1 MLGLN
6 TVKLYKVKALIPL
19 SSKRL
24 LPIKPLCF
32 WLGALFF
39 VSLSSLA
46 AEKSY
51 FEGNS
56 KLSKLA
62 ANEDNNNDALQ
73 QTLELNFSPE
83 SREKLRKALDDYA
96 RSIDQDHDR
105 IEERRRVMQES
116 LEARFFDADNDGE
129 VDGPIGAN
137 GIPVDSNG
145 GETPGDT
152 DNDGAVD
159 PYDVDDDG
167 DFNDPLEFLGGN
179 ASAATSATF
188 DIGIPTSNVT
198 YGPHRLRVIAAF
210 GTGPSFIV
218 NGLSY
223 FFVIAALMN
232 LNEKAFFHLDRPKSD
247 GSIREGI
254 AYAKAR
260 PDIYVVML
268 MVFFLATFGL
278 NFQIFNALMATQ
290 EFGLGPASFGL
301 MGTFIA
307 IGSLSGAI
315 GSARLERFRNTK
327 FVIKGGIAFSI
338 SIMVLSIIPSYS
350 LYILWLPICGVTAL
364 TTLVS
369 ANSIVQTST
378 DPAIRGRVMGLY
390 LLIFMGG
397 TPFGSPL
404 IGATTDLVGIRP
416 TIVICGGISLAASL
430 YIWFKYKNRVTLPAD
445 ISVAT
450 VLKTVDRD
458 HK

>member
-1 MLGLN
+1 MGFQVKEDGNWRSFRHRNYRILFPANTVSNIGSWAQRIAQDWLVLELTNNNGTYLGLV
-6 TVKLYKVKALIPL
+6 TAVQFAPVLLFSLHGGKLADKFNKRKVLIL
-19 SSKRL
+19 TNIAGGAASL
-24 LPIKPLCF
+24 G
-32 WLGALFF
+32 LGALVITEHIQLWHVFALAAVLGISTAIDAPVRQSF
-39 VSLSSLA
+39 TTEVVGQADLPNAVSL
-46 AEKSY
+46 
-51 FEGNS
+51 NS
-56 KLSKLA
+56 ANFNAGRLVGPALS
-62 ANEDNNNDALQ
+62 
-73 QTLELNFSPE
+73 
-83 SREKLRKALDDYA
+83 
-96 RSIDQDHDR
+96 
-105 IEERRRVMQES
+105 
-116 LEARFFDADNDGE
+116 
-129 VDGPIGAN
+129 
-137 GIPVDSNG
+137 G
-145 GETPGDT
+145 G
-152 DNDGAVD
+152 
-159 PYDVDDDG
+159 
-167 DFNDPLEFLGGN
+167 L
-179 ASAATSATF
+179 
-188 DIGIPTSNVT
+188 
-198 YGPHRLRVIAAF
+198 IAAF

-223 FFVIAALMN
+223 FFVIAALAN

-307 IGSLSGAI
+307 VGSLSGAI

-327 FVIKGGIAFSI
+327 FVIRGGIAFST
-338 SIMVLSIIPSYS
+338 SIMMLSILPNYISYVV
-350 LYILWLPICGVTAL
+350 WLPICGVTAL

-404 IGATTDLVGIRP
+404 IGATTDLIGIRP
-416 TIVICGGISLAASL
+416 TIALCGGISLFASL
-430 YIWFKYKNRVTLPAD
+430 YIWFKYKNRVALPAD

-450 VLKTVDRD
+450 VLKHR
-458 HK
+458 

>member
-1 MLGLN
+1 MGFSVKEDGNWRSFRHRNYRILFPANTVSNIGSWAQRIAQDWLVLELTNNNGTYLGLV
-6 TVKLYKVKALIPL
+6 TAVQFAPVLFFSLHGGKLADRFNKRKVLIL
-19 SSKRL
+19 TNILGGSASL
-24 LPIKPLCF
+24 G
-32 WLGALFF
+32 LGALVITEHIQLWHVFVLAAVLGISTAIDAPVRQSF
-39 VSLSSLA
+39 TTEVVGQTDLPNAVSL
-46 AEKSY
+46 
-51 FEGNS
+51 NS
-56 KLSKLA
+56 
-62 ANEDNNNDALQ
+62 ANFNAGRL
-73 QTLELNFSPE
+73 
-83 SREKLRKALDDYA
+83 
-96 RSIDQDHDR
+96 I
-105 IEERRRVMQES
+105 
-116 LEARFFDADNDGE
+116 
-129 VDGPIGAN
+129 GPA
-137 GIPVDSNG
+137 VSG
-145 GETPGDT
+145 G
-152 DNDGAVD
+152 
-159 PYDVDDDG
+159 
-167 DFNDPLEFLGGN
+167 L
-179 ASAATSATF
+179 
-188 DIGIPTSNVT
+188 
-198 YGPHRLRVIAAF
+198 IAAF

-223 FFVIAALMN
+223 FFVIAALLN

-247 GSIREGI
+247 GNIREGI

-327 FVIKGGIAFSI
+327 FVIRGGIVFSAT
-338 SIMVLSIIPSYS
+338 IMVLSILPNYISYV
-350 LYILWLPICGVTAL
+350 IWLPICGVTAL

-404 IGATTDLVGIRP
+404 IGTTTELIGIRP
-416 TIVICGGISLAASL
+416 TIALCGGISLFASL
-430 YIWFKYKNRVTLPAD
+430 FIWFKYKNRVALPAD
-445 ISVAT
+445 TSVAA
-450 VLKTVDRD
+450 VLKDR
-458 HK
+458 

>member
-1 MLGLN
+1 MGFAVKEDGNWRSFRHRNYRILFPANTVSNIGSWAQRIAQDWLVLELTNNNGTYLGLV
-6 TVKLYKVKALIPL
+6 TAVQFAPVLAFSLHGGKLADRFNKRKVLILTNIVGGTASLALG
-19 SSKRL
+19 L
-24 LPIKPLCF
+24 LVMTDLIALWHVF
-32 WLGALFF
+32 VLAGILGVSTAIDAPVRQAFTTEVVGQADLPNA
-39 VSLSSLA
+39 VSL
-46 AEKSY
+46 
-51 FEGNS
+51 NS
-56 KLSKLA
+56 
-62 ANEDNNNDALQ
+62 ANFNAGRL
-73 QTLELNFSPE
+73 
-83 SREKLRKALDDYA
+83 
-96 RSIDQDHDR
+96 
-105 IEERRRVMQES
+105 V
-116 LEARFFDADNDGE
+116 
-129 VDGPIGAN
+129 GPAI
-137 GIPVDSNG
+137 SG
-145 GETPGDT
+145 G
-152 DNDGAVD
+152 
-159 PYDVDDDG
+159 
-167 DFNDPLEFLGGN
+167 L
-179 ASAATSATF
+179 
-188 DIGIPTSNVT
+188 
-198 YGPHRLRVIAAF
+198 IAAF

-223 FFVIAALMN
+223 LFVIAALIN

-290 EFGLGPASFGL
+290 EFGLGPANFGL

-327 FVIKGGIAFSI
+327 FVIRGGIAFSA
-338 SIMVLSIIPSYS
+338 SIMVLSILPNYISYV
-350 LYILWLPICGVTAL
+350 IWLPICGVTAL

-404 IGATTDLVGIRP
+404 IGATTEIIGIRP
-416 TIVICGGISLAASL
+416 TIAVCGGISLVASM
-430 YIWFKYKNRVTLPAD
+430 YIWLKYKNRVTLPTD

-450 VLKTVDRD
+450 VLKAVNSN
-458 HK
+458 KN

>member
-1 MLGLN
+1 MGFQVKEDGNWRSFRHRNYRILFPANAVSNIGSWAQRIAQDWLVLELTNNNGTYLGLV
-6 TVKLYKVKALIPL
+6 TAVQFAPVLAFSLHGGKLADRFNKRKVLILTNIIGGAASLGLGILVMTDLIALWHVFVLAGILGISTAIDAPVRQ
-19 SSKRL
+19 SFTTEVVGQAD
-24 LPIKPLCF
+24 LPN
-32 WLGALFF
+32 A
-39 VSLSSLA
+39 VSL
-46 AEKSY
+46 
-51 FEGNS
+51 NS
-56 KLSKLA
+56 
-62 ANEDNNNDALQ
+62 ANFNAGRL
-73 QTLELNFSPE
+73 
-83 SREKLRKALDDYA
+83 
-96 RSIDQDHDR
+96 
-105 IEERRRVMQES
+105 V
-116 LEARFFDADNDGE
+116 
-129 VDGPIGAN
+129 GPAI
-137 GIPVDSNG
+137 SG
-145 GETPGDT
+145 G
-152 DNDGAVD
+152 
-159 PYDVDDDG
+159 
-167 DFNDPLEFLGGN
+167 L
-179 ASAATSATF
+179 
-188 DIGIPTSNVT
+188 
-198 YGPHRLRVIAAF
+198 IAAF

-232 LNEKAFFHLDRPKSD
+232 LNEKGFFHQDRPKSD

-327 FVIKGGIAFSI
+327 FVIKGGIAFSM

-404 IGATTDLVGIRP
+404 IGTTTELIGIRP
-416 TIVICGGISLAASL
+416 TIVACGGISLAASL
-430 YIWFKYKNRVTLPAD
+430 IIWFRYKNRVQLPAD
-445 ISVAT
+445 ISVAS
-450 VLKTVDRD
+450 VLKTVNSDNN
-458 HK
+458 

>member
-1 MLGLN
+1 MRLSVKEDGNWRSFRHRNYRILFPANAVSNIGSWAQRIAQDWLVLELTNNNGTYLGLV
-6 TVKLYKVKALIPL
+6 TAVQFAPV
-19 SSKRL
+19 
-24 LPIKPLCF
+24 
-32 WLGALFF
+32 LFF
-39 VSLSSLA
+39 SLHGGKLADRFNKRKVLILTNVIGGGASLALGILVMTDLVQLWHVFVLAAILGISTAIDAPVRQSFTTEVVGQTDLPNAVSL
-46 AEKSY
+46 
-51 FEGNS
+51 NS
-56 KLSKLA
+56 
-62 ANEDNNNDALQ
+62 ANFNAGRL
-73 QTLELNFSPE
+73 
-83 SREKLRKALDDYA
+83 
-96 RSIDQDHDR
+96 
-105 IEERRRVMQES
+105 V
-116 LEARFFDADNDGE
+116 
-129 VDGPIGAN
+129 GPAI
-137 GIPVDSNG
+137 SG
-145 GETPGDT
+145 G
-152 DNDGAVD
+152 
-159 PYDVDDDG
+159 
-167 DFNDPLEFLGGN
+167 L
-179 ASAATSATF
+179 
-188 DIGIPTSNVT
+188 
-198 YGPHRLRVIAAF
+198 IAAF

-223 FFVIAALMN
+223 LFVIAALMR
-232 LNEKAFFHLDRPKSD
+232 LNEKAFFHQDRPKSD

-315 GSARLERFRNTK
+315 GSARLERFRSTK

-338 SIMVLSIIPSYS
+338 SIMVLAILPSYTS
-350 LYILWLPICGVTAL
+350 YIFWLPICGVTAL

-378 DPAIRGRVMGLY
+378 DSAIRGRVTGVY

-404 IGATTDLVGIRP
+404 IGTTTELIGIRP
-416 TIVICGGISLAASL
+416 TIAVCGGISLFASL
-430 YIWFKYKNRVTLPAD
+430 FIWFRYKNRVQPPAD
-445 ISVAT
+445 ISVAS

>member
-1 MLGLN
+1 MGFAVKEDGNWRSFRHRNYRILFPANTVSNIGSWAQRIAQDWLVLELTNNNGTYLGLV
-6 TVKLYKVKALIPL
+6 TAVQFAPVLAFSLHGGKLADRFNKRKVLIL
-19 SSKRL
+19 TNIVGGSASL
-24 LPIKPLCF
+24 A
-32 WLGALFF
+32 LGALVMTHHIALWHVFVLAGILGISTAIDAPVRQAF
-39 VSLSSLA
+39 TTEVVGQADLPNAVSL
-46 AEKSY
+46 
-51 FEGNS
+51 NS
-56 KLSKLA
+56 
-62 ANEDNNNDALQ
+62 ANFNAGRL
-73 QTLELNFSPE
+73 
-83 SREKLRKALDDYA
+83 
-96 RSIDQDHDR
+96 
-105 IEERRRVMQES
+105 V
-116 LEARFFDADNDGE
+116 
-129 VDGPIGAN
+129 GPAI
-137 GIPVDSNG
+137 SG
-145 GETPGDT
+145 G
-152 DNDGAVD
+152 
-159 PYDVDDDG
+159 
-167 DFNDPLEFLGGN
+167 L
-179 ASAATSATF
+179 
-188 DIGIPTSNVT
+188 
-198 YGPHRLRVIAAF
+198 IAAF

-223 FFVIAALMN
+223 LFVIAALAN

-290 EFGLGPASFGL
+290 EFGLGPANFGL

-327 FVIKGGIAFSI
+327 FVIRGGIAFSA
-338 SIMVLSIIPSYS
+338 SIMVLSILPNYISYV
-350 LYILWLPICGVTAL
+350 IWLPICGVTAL

-404 IGATTDLVGIRP
+404 IGATTDIIGIRR
-416 TIVICGGISLAASL
+416 TIAVCGGISLAASM
-430 YIWFKYKNRVTLPAD
+430 YIWLKYKNRVTLPAD
-445 ISVAT
+445 ISVAA
-450 VLKTVDRD
+450 VLKTVNSD
-458 HK
+458 KN

>member
-1 MLGLN
+1 MRMSVKEDGNWRSFRHRNYRILFPANTVSNIGSWAQRIAQDWLVLELTNNNGTYLGLV
-6 TVKLYKVKALIPL
+6 TAVQFAPV
-19 SSKRL
+19 
-24 LPIKPLCF
+24 
-32 WLGALFF
+32 LFF
-39 VSLSSLA
+39 SLHGGKFADRFNKRKVLILTNVIGGAASLALGILVMTNLIALWHVFVLAAVLGISTAIDAPVRQAFTTEVVGQSDLPNAVSL
-46 AEKSY
+46 
-51 FEGNS
+51 NS
-56 KLSKLA
+56 
-62 ANEDNNNDALQ
+62 ANFNAGRL
-73 QTLELNFSPE
+73 
-83 SREKLRKALDDYA
+83 
-96 RSIDQDHDR
+96 I
-105 IEERRRVMQES
+105 
-116 LEARFFDADNDGE
+116 
-129 VDGPIGAN
+129 GPAI
-137 GIPVDSNG
+137 SG
-145 GETPGDT
+145 G
-152 DNDGAVD
+152 
-159 PYDVDDDG
+159 
-167 DFNDPLEFLGGN
+167 L
-179 ASAATSATF
+179 
-188 DIGIPTSNVT
+188 
-198 YGPHRLRVIAAF
+198 IAAF

-223 FFVIAALMN
+223 FFVIAALLN
-232 LNEKAFFHLDRPKSD
+232 LNEKAFFNLDRPKSD

-327 FVIKGGIAFSI
+327 FVIKGGVAFSI
-338 SIMVLSIIPSYS
+338 SIMALSIIPSYT
-350 LYILWLPICGVTAL
+350 LYILWLPICGLTAL

-404 IGATTDLVGIRP
+404 IGTATELLGIRP
-416 TIVICGGISLAASL
+416 TIALCGGIALTASL
-430 YIWFKYKNRVTLPAD
+430 IIWFRYKNRVELPAD
-445 ISVAT
+445 TSVAG

-458 HK
+458 HN

>member
-1 MLGLN
+1 MGFAVKEDGNWRSFRHRNYRILFPANTVSNIGSWAQRIAQDWLVLELTNNNGTYLGLV
-6 TVKLYKVKALIPL
+6 TAVQFAPVLAFSLHGGKLADRFNKRKVLILTNIVGGTASLALG
-19 SSKRL
+19 L
-24 LPIKPLCF
+24 LVMTDLIALWHVF
-32 WLGALFF
+32 VLAGILGVSTAIDAPVRQAFTTEVVGQADLPNA
-39 VSLSSLA
+39 VSL
-46 AEKSY
+46 
-51 FEGNS
+51 NS
-56 KLSKLA
+56 
-62 ANEDNNNDALQ
+62 ANFNAGRL
-73 QTLELNFSPE
+73 
-83 SREKLRKALDDYA
+83 
-96 RSIDQDHDR
+96 
-105 IEERRRVMQES
+105 V
-116 LEARFFDADNDGE
+116 
-129 VDGPIGAN
+129 GPAI
-137 GIPVDSNG
+137 SG
-145 GETPGDT
+145 G
-152 DNDGAVD
+152 
-159 PYDVDDDG
+159 
-167 DFNDPLEFLGGN
+167 L
-179 ASAATSATF
+179 
-188 DIGIPTSNVT
+188 
-198 YGPHRLRVIAAF
+198 IAAF

-223 FFVIAALMN
+223 FFVITALAN

-290 EFGLGPASFGL
+290 EFGLGPANFGL

-327 FVIKGGIAFSI
+327 FVIRGGIAFST
-338 SIMVLSIIPSYS
+338 SIMVLSILPNYISYV
-350 LYILWLPICGVTAL
+350 IWLPICGVTAL

-404 IGATTDLVGIRP
+404 IGATTELIGIRP
-416 TIVICGGISLAASL
+416 TIAVCGGISLLASM
-430 YIWFKYKNRVTLPAD
+430 YIWLKYKNRVTLPTD

-450 VLKTVDRD
+450 VLKTVDSY
-458 HK
+458 KN